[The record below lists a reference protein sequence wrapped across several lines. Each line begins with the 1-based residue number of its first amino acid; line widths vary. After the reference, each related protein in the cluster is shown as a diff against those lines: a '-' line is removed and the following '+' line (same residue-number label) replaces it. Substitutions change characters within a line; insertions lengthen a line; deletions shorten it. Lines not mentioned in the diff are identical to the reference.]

1 MWPAHSATRY
11 VRAINADALPRP
23 AADTNDW
30 WLQPRQHSGRTNLAP
45 MPDPLHAMFV
55 HAHPDDES
63 SKGAATMARYVK
75 EGYRVSVV
83 TCTDGAAGDIL
94 NPAMDR
100 PGVRERM
107 REVRAAELARALEI
121 LGVTDHYQLGYPDS
135 GYVEHFEGNGSA
147 LASDCFYNIPLT
159 ESAARLARLV
169 RVERPDV
176 VVTYPEN
183 GGYPHPDHIRCHD
196 VTVLAVKAAAD
207 PQQLLDAGQPWQVR
221 KLYYSSGFNRRRVET
236 IHAACVQEG
245 IASPFTDWVANWDPA
260 DVDPT
265 TTSVEVGDF
274 LVQRT
279 QALIAHATQ
288 IDPASS
294 WFMVPD
300 EVVRRAYPYEDFV
313 LAWSR
318 VATELPER
326 SLFAGLE

>member
-1 MWPAHSATRY
+1 
-11 VRAINADALPRP
+11 
-23 AADTNDW
+23 
-30 WLQPRQHSGRTNLAP
+30 
-45 MPDPLHAMFV
+45 MFV

-107 REVRAAELARALEI
+107 REIRAAELARALEI
-121 LGVTDHYQLGYPDS
+121 LGVPDHFELGYPDS
-135 GYVEHFEGNGSA
+135 GYVEDFDGDGSKLPA
-147 LASDCFYNIPLT
+147 GCFANISPT
-159 ESAARLARLV
+159 EPAERLARII
-169 RVERPDV
+169 RAHRPDV
-176 VVTYPEN
+176 VVTYPED
-183 GGYPHPDHIRCHD
+183 GGYRHPDHIRCHT
-196 VTVLAVKAAAD
+196 VTVLAIRIAAD
-207 PQQLLDAGQPWQVR
+207 PERLSDAGEPWQVR
-221 KLYYSSGFNRRRVET
+221 KLYYMGAFNRRRVERL
-236 IHAACVQEG
+236 HAACLEQG
-245 IASPFTDWVANWDPA
+245 IASPFTDWIANWGPDHI
-260 DVDPT
+260 DQT
-265 TTSVEVGDF
+265 TTSVEVSDF
-274 LVQRT
+274 LAQRT